1 MGTQMSV
8 HMADASGEL
17 TTSPLT
23 AGSADYAGWTRALCA
38 RFFIPAN
45 TGHSIT
51 FFVDDDLLDRM
62 VAGPKGSGST
72 SLAGAVKAS
81 GKLLPEASRR
91 MFEPIFSETVS
102 WKEGGAIGDNPS
114 IPLLACAV
122 LAASRMAAEG
132 SIGSNNYYR
141 RFREV
146 LGLAGAG
153 MPADY
158 DTAFRGLWRI
168 YSWWLDQHL
177 HGALGRSTVQGH
189 PHLTNI
195 FFSISQALL
204 RNADR
209 KRFTEFFEWM
219 DWQPGDAVTDGEI
232 RACLPAWVEHNPHL
246 GPGIRLILRDEQYM
260 PQLISAVQTEFE
272 TWGGRVLDDSGIEL
286 ARIVITLD
294 LFPRP
299 RLSLAAQKPESWPD
313 SIVWTSGLSSETAV
327 AQDGWYRDLELAITS
342 ELLVNGAT
350 LSSPD
355 GSLRLEGR
363 AVVPL
368 RIDHSFGGWASTA
381 RTSLFEK
388 HFLLFHDSVATAVRG
403 FVTENAEPGWAPYGR
418 TGVLPAQWN
427 ALKDV
432 EFHKLPSVPTDERL
446 SSLVPGPQVRP
457 ALAGGLR
464 LGPAGLY
471 LRGGEPD
478 VVLPPPITSGLTVV
492 IDGDS
497 RPYPPTGGTIR
508 LRDLHLETG
517 SHQLQAGF
525 VSFTIRTVPSLGRPT
540 SSADG
545 SIGHELF
552 GAAGAYRPAA
562 PTAKRLNPA
571 AEPSVTIIGALVN
584 VSDGSAEIV
593 EPVILHRGED
603 ELLLL
608 GRTPGEIFIP
618 PDPPEPLLSHVVHG
632 LASNRFEA
640 QPPFEAIWIMWRSTG
655 VWHAEARRYGA
666 PREWDHSLPL
676 EAVHSW
682 ASALSRDARV
692 DGVLASSLWS
702 QYQDVAKKLL

>member
-1 MGTQMSV
+1 MSA
-8 HMADASGEL
+8 HSQEATGQ
-17 TTSPLT
+17 PKT
-23 AGSADYAGWTRALCA
+23 AQLIAETADYGNWTHVLCA
-38 RFFIPAN
+38 HFFVPAN
-45 TGHSIT
+45 SGHGIT
-51 FFVDDDLLDRM
+51 FFVDDDLLDRL
-62 VAGPKGSGST
+62 VAGAKGSGAA
-72 SLAGAVKAS
+72 SLARAVKA
-81 GKLLPEASRR
+81 GGRLLPESSGR
-91 MFEPIFSETVS
+91 MFEPIFIETIR
-102 WKEGGAIGDNPS
+102 WKELGPTGNNPS

-146 LGLAGAG
+146 LGVDGSG
-153 MPADY
+153 MPAYY

-168 YSWWLDQHL
+168 YTWWLNEHL

-219 DWQPGDAVTDGEI
+219 DWQPGDAITDGEI

-246 GPGIRLILRDEQYM
+246 GPGIRLMLRDEQYM
-260 PQLISAVQTEFE
+260 PQLISAVQAEFE
-272 TWGGRVLDDSGIEL
+272 TWGGRVLDDSGVEL

-299 RLSLAAQKPESWPD
+299 RLSLAAQKPESWPE
-313 SIVWTSGLSSETAV
+313 SIVWTNGLSSETAA

-342 ELLVNGAT
+342 ELLLNGAT

-355 GSLRLEGR
+355 GSLRLVGR

-368 RIDHSFGGWASTA
+368 RIDHSLGGWASAA

-388 HFLLFHDSVATAVRG
+388 HFLLFHDSVARDVRG
-403 FVTENAEPGWAPYGR
+403 FIAENAEPDWAPYGR

-432 EFHKLPSVPTDERL
+432 EFHKVPPVPTDERL

-508 LRDLHLETG
+508 MRDLHLNTG
-517 SHQLQAGF
+517 SHQVQAGF
-525 VSFTIRTVPSLGRPT
+525 VSFTIRTIPSFGRPT
-540 SSADG
+540 TSADG

-562 PTAKRLNPA
+562 PTANRLNPA
-571 AEPSVTIIGALVN
+571 AQPAVTIIGALVN
-584 VSDGSAEIV
+584 ASDGSAEIV

-608 GRTPGEIFIP
+608 GRTPGEVFIP
-618 PDPPEPLLSHVVHG
+618 PDPPEPLLSHVVRG
-632 LASNRFEA
+632 LATNRFEA
-640 QPPFEAIWIMWRSTG
+640 QPPFEVVWIMWRSTG
-655 VWHAEARRYGA
+655 VWHAEARRYSR
-666 PREWDHSLPL
+666 PREWDHSILP

-682 ASALSRDARV
+682 ANALSRDASV
-692 DGVLASSLWS
+692 HGVLASSLWS
-702 QYQDVAKKLL
+702 QYQEVAKRLL